1 MLGFSQC
8 ENYRLVFLME
18 AIAAIRYVNSATFAG
33 VSSERINEN
42 KTIASVA
49 SLM

>member
-18 AIAAIRYVNSATFAG
+18 AAATVRYVNSATFAG
-33 VSSERINEN
+33 VSGERISE
-42 KTIASVA
+42 KKPMLA
-49 SLM
+49 